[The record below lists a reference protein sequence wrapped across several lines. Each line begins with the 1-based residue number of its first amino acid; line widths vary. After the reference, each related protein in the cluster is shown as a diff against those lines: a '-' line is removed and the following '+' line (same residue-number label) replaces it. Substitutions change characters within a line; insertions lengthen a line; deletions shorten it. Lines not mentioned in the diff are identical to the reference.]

1 MYDENKIQTA
11 NKYEKDFDKSD
22 YQKEIN
28 EIEFTPKEIL
38 FDMYPENDIQT
49 ENKYEYNYKKIF
61 KFYLN

>member
-1 MYDENKIQTA
+1 MKKILINLIT
-11 NKYEKDFDKSD
+11 KKKSFNINN
-22 YQKEIN
+22 QKEIN